1 MKSAVPRVGK
11 RVGVREDHRIAS
23 LRMREGAIAKRWGNP
38 GYAALDVLLDD
49 CSLRLV
55 WYHEL
60 EQVEEDDGEAR
71 SRSEVIAG
79 PKTGGQARI
88 AEVLTC
94 YTDATEPPSMR

>member
-11 RVGVREDHRIAS
+11 RVRVREDHRTAS
-23 LRMREGAIAKRWGNP
+23 LRIREGAIAKRWGNP

-49 CSLRLV
+49 GCLRLV

-79 PKTGGQARI
+79 P
-88 AEVLTC
+88 
-94 YTDATEPPSMR
+94 